1 VEDPAYR
8 ERPRTI
14 SGAVDRHNHRLDNDY
29 YSQPGNLFR
38 LMTAD
43 ARKRL
48 IGNIVASMQSVPLR
62 IQELQI
68 QHFYKADPEYGR
80 GVAQGLGLNV
90 DKVVKQ
96 KQESAAD

>member
-1 VEDPAYR
+1 
-8 ERPRTI
+8 
-14 SGAVDRHNHRLDNDY
+14 
-29 YSQPGNLFR
+29 
-38 LMTAD
+38 
-43 ARKRL
+43 
-48 IGNIVASMQSVPLR
+48 MQSVPLR

-90 DKVVKQ
+90 DKIVKQ